1 MRSFLIKNWLL
12 LSIIVLAFCLRFY
25 NLASVPPSLYWDEA
39 SLGYNA
45 YSILKTGHDEHQKFL
60 PLTNFAAYG
69 DYKPPLYIYATVPS
83 IAIFGL
89 NEFSIRFPSALFGSL
104 TVVLTYFL
112 TRKLFP
118 DGPRFKFRGLNVDVP
133 LLATLFLAISP
144 WHLQFSRGAFE
155 ANLGLFFSTLGIYLF
170 FKFAQ
175 GSQFWILPA
184 MLSFMAGMY
193 TFTGQRLFVPFILI
207 ILFVQFRKRL
217 IKSWLFVSLS
227 IFIFGLIF
235 YPLYVFSTKTIEGIL
250 RFDEVTIFKDLAPIN
265 KSIDDRQLE
274 GFSPWANIIH
284 NRRFYVGA
292 QYLAHYLDAFNP
304 KFLVTSGDVNPRL
317 SIQKVGELYYLEA
330 MMAVF
335 GLYFLLR
342 HKEKYRWFL
351 ILWLLAS
358 PLGPATARETPHAL
372 RMIHI
377 LPTFQIL
384 ASYGLLSLYQAIRYK
399 KTFFTII
406 AMGIIVNFALYLH
419 LYYFHYPQVYAG
431 EWQYGYKQAVLE
443 ANKIYDDVDQIV
455 VTKAL
460 GRPYIYFLLYG
471 KVKPQDYWRSAK
483 VERDKF
489 FFYDVKSFGK
499 YTFSD
504 DVLSA
509 PVHGKVVYIATYAPN
524 TSALIKE
531 IKDPL
536 GKAVLFVTKKQ

>member
-12 LSIIVLAFCLRFY
+12 LSIIALAFCLRFA

-104 TVVLTYFL
+104 TVLLTYFL

-118 DGPRFKFRGLNVDVP
+118 DGPRFKFKSLIADVP
-133 LLATLFLAISP
+133 ITATLLLAISP

-155 ANLGLFFSTLGIYLF
+155 ANLGLFFSTLGIFLF

-175 GSQFWILPA
+175 GSQFWILPSV
-184 MLSFMAGMY
+184 LSFLAGMY

-207 ILFVQFRKRL
+207 ILFIQFYKKIL
-217 IKSWLFVSLS
+217 KSWKFTLLS
-227 IFIFGLIF
+227 VFIFGIIF
-235 YPLYVFSTKTIEGIL
+235 YPLYVFSTKTIEGKL
-250 RFDEVTIFKDLAPIN
+250 RFDEVTIFKDLDPIN
-265 KSIDDRQLE
+265 KSIEHRELD
-274 GFSPWANIIH
+274 GFSTWANLMH
-284 NRRFYVGA
+284 NRRFYQGT
-292 QYLAHYLDAFNP
+292 QYLEHYFDAFNP
-304 KFLVTSGDVNPRL
+304 KFLLTSGDVNPRL
-317 SIQKVGELYYLEA
+317 SIQEVGELYYMEA
-330 MMAVF
+330 LLMIF
-335 GLYFLLR
+335 GLYFLFKNKQR
-342 HKEKYRWFL
+342 NRWFL
-351 ILWLLAS
+351 ILWLMAS

-384 ASYGLLSLYQAIRYK
+384 AGFGLLSLFQVIKFK
-399 KTFFTII
+399 KTLI
-406 AMGIIVNFALYLH
+406 ALVSIGLFLNFAYYLH
-419 LYYFHYPQVYAG
+419 MYYVHYPIMYAG
-431 EWQYGYKQAVLE
+431 EWQYGYKQAVIEAKKLE
-443 ANKIYDDVDQIV
+443 DSVDQIV

-471 KVKPQDYWRSAK
+471 EVDPRKYWQNSQ
-483 VERDKF
+483 VTRDKF
-489 FFYDVKSFGK
+489 FFYDVDGFGK
-499 YTFSD
+499 FKFTNNIPEASI
-504 DVLSA
+504 
-509 PVHGKVVYIATYAPN
+509 HGKVINITTQKPAQKQ
-524 TSALIKE
+524 LIKE
-531 IKDPL
+531 IKDPS
-536 GKAVLFVTKKQ
+536 GIAVLFLVKVN